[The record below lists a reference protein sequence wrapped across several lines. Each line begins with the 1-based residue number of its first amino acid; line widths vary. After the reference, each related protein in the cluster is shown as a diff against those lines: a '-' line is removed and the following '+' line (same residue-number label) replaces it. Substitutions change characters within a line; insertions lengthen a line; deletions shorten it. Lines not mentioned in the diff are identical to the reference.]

1 MSTRSTLCEYSEQPA
16 WTESGWTD
24 RNNAPLYRCFQDS
37 ARSAPP
43 VPEPAFPPSPQAP
56 GTHRYSHLVPLG
68 RRCVWTGAS
77 RPHDGEAEGAEGAD
91 ESAAAERLRW
101 LAAAVNTHTDRP
113 VASPAGPALEA
124 VLCDVP
130 VRLPGLI
137 KFIMITVPGRG
148 VFML

>member
-1 MSTRSTLCEYSEQPA
+1 MSTQSTLCEHSEQPA
-16 WTESGWTD
+16 WTELGWTD

-56 GTHRYSHLVPLG
+56 GTHRYSQLVPLG

-91 ESAAAERLRW
+91 ESSAAERLRW
-101 LAAAVNTHTDRP
+101 LAAAVNTPTDRP
-113 VASPAGPALEA
+113 VASPAGRGLEA
-124 VLCDVP
+124 VP

-137 KFIMITVPGRG
+137 K
-148 VFML
+148 LL